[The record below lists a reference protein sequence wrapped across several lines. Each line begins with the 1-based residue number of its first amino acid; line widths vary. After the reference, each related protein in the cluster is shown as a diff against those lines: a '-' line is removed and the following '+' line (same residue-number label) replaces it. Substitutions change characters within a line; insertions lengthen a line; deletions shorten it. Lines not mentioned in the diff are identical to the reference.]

1 MSYLLELGPNDKI
14 FMFKLES
21 ITEGAK
27 GLNKR
32 SIYPNLTYAPET

>member
-1 MSYLLELGPNDKI
+1 
-14 FMFKLES
+14 MFKLES
-21 ITEGAK
+21 ITKGAK

>member
-1 MSYLLELGPNDKI
+1 
-14 FMFKLES
+14 MFKLES

-27 GLNKR
+27 DLNKR

>member
-1 MSYLLELGPNDKI
+1 MI
-14 FMFKLES
+14 KLDS